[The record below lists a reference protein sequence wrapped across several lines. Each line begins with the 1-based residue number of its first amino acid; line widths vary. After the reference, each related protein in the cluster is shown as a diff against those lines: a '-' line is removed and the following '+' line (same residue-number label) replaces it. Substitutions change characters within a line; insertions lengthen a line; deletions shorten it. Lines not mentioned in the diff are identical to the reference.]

1 MADPIAMI
9 MSITGCSEEA
19 ARDAYDE
26 TEDEV
31 DAIDKLL
38 AHMPTNTPPPR
49 KFVRTDKTP
58 AERRVEEL
66 RGTMKAIDEDI
77 QRGITASHQPAASV
91 STVTP
96 VLLEETVLQN
106 NCSQECL
113 QTSIEEEVETPETVC
128 QTPSGCSS
136 D

>member
-9 MSITGCSEEA
+9 VTLVGCSEQE
-19 ARDAYDE
+19 ARDAYEE
-26 TEDEV
+26 TEDAV

-58 AERRVEEL
+58 EERRVEEL
-66 RGTMKAIDEDI
+66 RVSMKAIDDDI
-77 QRGITASHQPAASV
+77 QRGITASHQPAGV
-91 STVTP
+91 ESTATL
-96 VLLEETVLQN
+96 VLLAGTVLQN
-106 NCSQECL
+106 NCLQECQL
-113 QTSIEEEVETPETVC
+113 PSIQEEVETPGTVC
-128 QTPSGCSS
+128 PTQSECFS